1 MKFQWFQGFVA
12 KWPFIFTI
20 IIKKKLNIYINNRP
34 IQEYLNFKQKGGFMT
49 YSEWSETFSD
59 NLKSFMKE
67 KNISVTE
74 LSNEIGLSH
83 QCIYGYLQKRYIPS
97 AVVILNIAHVL
108 DCDVSDLIDFG
119 DRVK

>member
-1 MKFQWFQGFVA
+1 
-12 KWPFIFTI
+12 
-20 IIKKKLNIYINNRP
+20 
-34 IQEYLNFKQKGGFMT
+34 MT

-74 LSNEIGLSH
+74 LANEIGLSH
-83 QCIYGYLQKRYIPS
+83 QCIYGYLQKRYIPN

-119 DRVK
+119 DRVR